1 VFKITVALFMLVVDY
16 NTIGGYRERP
26 ELLEDEAVGYLST
39 TQNLLL
45 KHHRV
50 IRVQTQ
56 VVK

>member
-1 VFKITVALFMLVVDY
+1 MLVVDY